1 MENIK
6 STAKVGIFVDVVNLY
21 RNGGQR
27 LRYDVLREFARRDGA
42 DPVRLNAYV
51 SFDRLRADDDPD
63 YKRKTQGFHAALR
76 ELGYKVIVKPV
87 STYLD
92 EGGNRVTN
100 TRTDLEMAIDIML
113 QSENLDRILIA
124 SGDGGFVRLVQSIQ
138 DKGLRVEVVA
148 LENCSNDLRF
158 EADLFLSGYLIPDLI
173 PISGDRQQTWGE
185 VGSRVRGWCYW
196 HHREE
201 MYGFMRFL
209 KEIAPGLWISDTR
222 HPDSPYGTAFFH
234 DSNLPYEVVS
244 EDLPNRDLLFEYKL
258 IDAER
263 QDGLQAVEIQM
274 VSQL

>member
-1 MENIK
+1 MEK
-6 STAKVGIFVDVVNLY
+6 STSNSKVGVFVDVANLY
-21 RNGGQR
+21 RSGGQR

-42 DPVRLNAYV
+42 DPIRLNAYV
-51 SFDRLRADDDPD
+51 SYDRLRADDDQE
-63 YKRKTQGFHAALR
+63 YKRRTQSFHAALR

-87 STYLD
+87 SVYMD

-100 TRTDLEMAIDIML
+100 THTDLEMAVDILL

-124 SGDGGFVRLVQSIQ
+124 SGDGGFVRLVRSIQ

-148 LENCSNDLRF
+148 LENSSNDLRF

-196 HHREE
+196 HHRTE

-209 KEIAPGLWISDTR
+209 KAIAPGLWLSDTR
-222 HPDSPYGTAFFH
+222 HPNSPYGTAFFH

-244 EDLPNRDLLFEYKL
+244 EDLPNRDLLFEFKL

-263 QDGLQAVEIQM
+263 QDGLQAVEIQI
-274 VSQL
+274 VGQL

>member
-1 MENIK
+1 MENNK
-6 STAKVGIFVDVVNLY
+6 STAKVAIFVDVVNLY

-27 LRYDVLREFARRDGA
+27 LRYDVLREFVRRDGA

-51 SFDRLRADDDPD
+51 SYDRLRADDDPE

-100 TRTDLEMAIDIML
+100 TRTDLEMAIDILL
-113 QSENLDRILIA
+113 QSDNLDRILIA

-148 LENCSNDLRF
+148 LENCSKNLRF

-173 PISGDRQQTWGE
+173 PISGDRQKTWGDI
-185 VGSRVRGWCYW
+185 GSRVRGWCYW

-244 EDLPNRDLLFEYKL
+244 EDLPNRDLLFEFKL

>member
-1 MENIK
+1 MENNR
-6 STAKVGIFVDVVNLY
+6 SSAKAGVFVDVVNLY
-21 RNGGQR
+21 QNGGQR
-27 LRYDVLREFARRDGA
+27 LRYDVLREFASRDGA
-42 DPVRLNAYV
+42 EIIRLNAYV
-51 SFDRLRADDDPD
+51 SLDRLRAEEDPD
-63 YKRKTQGFHAALR
+63 YKRRTLGFHAALR
-76 ELGYKVIVKPV
+76 ELGYKVVVKPL
-87 STYLD
+87 SMYID

-100 TRTDLEMAIDIML
+100 THTDLEMAVDILL
-113 QSENLDRILIA
+113 QSGNLDRVLIV
-124 SGDGGFVRLVQSIQ
+124 SGDGGFVRLVRSVQ

-148 LENCSNDLRF
+148 LENCSSELRL
-158 EADLFLSGYLIPDLI
+158 ESDLFVSGFLIPDLI
-173 PISGDRQQTWGE
+173 PISGDRQQPWGE

-209 KEIAPGLWISDTR
+209 RKIAPGLWLSDTR

-244 EDLPNRDLLFEYKL
+244 EDLPNRDILFEFKL
-258 IDAER
+258 VEAER

>member
-6 STAKVGIFVDVVNLY
+6 SMAKVGVFVDVVNLY

-27 LRYDVLREFARRDGA
+27 MRYDVLREFARRDAA

-51 SFDRLRADDDPD
+51 SFDRLRADDDPE
-63 YKRKTQGFHAALR
+63 YKRRTQGFHAALR

-100 TRTDLEMAIDIML
+100 THTDLEMAVDILL
-113 QSENLDRILIA
+113 QSEKLDRILIA
-124 SGDGGFVRLVQSIQ
+124 SGDGGFVRLVRSIQ

-173 PISGDRQQTWGE
+173 PITGDRQQTWGD

-244 EDLPNRDLLFEYKL
+244 EDLPNRDLLFEFKL